1 MYNKIAEIANL
12 QTKQVETVISLTK
25 EGYTIPFISRYRK
38 EQTNNLDEI
47 GVKLILDEYEKI
59 ERLNSRRSEI
69 IATLTER
76 EQLTPKLQQLLEKA
90 DKLSNLEEI
99 YKPYKRK
106 QKTKAMVARENGLE
120 EVANNIR
127 YFKQRRP
134 TDFQQ
139 HIGKKYA
146 SQEEVIADALHIVID
161 DIASN
166 QYLRNALKDM
176 YLQRGFLTVTKTKDE
191 ELDREKTY
199 ANYYDFRKPLKYLE
213 SFQVLAINRGV
224 NEKVLTSAI
233 DVDLDVHYRMERILR
248 IDENLGY
255 YEELLQSIKKAYSG
269 SLKPSLTREVMND
282 LTDDAEK
289 RSIEVFSSNLRALML
304 KKPYKAKSVMG
315 IDPGF
320 RTGCKVAIVDEYG
333 QFLEDSVIYPV
344 PPHNKI
350 RETEKIISDLIKK
363 YDISVIAIGDGTASY
378 ETSVVIADII
388 QKYKFETNF
397 TIVSESGA
405 SVYSASEIAQEEFPD
420 LDLTIRSAISIA
432 RRVLSFLDE
441 LIKIPPE
448 SIGVGMYQHDVNAK
462 KLRESLEFEVSSVV
476 HHVGVELNTSSP
488 YLLQYVSG
496 ISKNVAKNIVQYR
509 ADSGGFTNRKDLL
522 KVRGFGPKAFE
533 LASGFC
539 RVSSSSH
546 PLDNTIIHPDDYHKV
561 VSLLANMGIK
571 KRIQSFSYQELKQLF
586 SQYKRE
592 ELAANELSIH
602 DLDFI
607 YSALVERDID
617 PRESLPTVQLSNQV
631 HTIEDFTE
639 YSQWQGEVKN
649 VTDFGLFVSLGIKTD
664 GLLHVSNFASKKEM
678 FTNYFPGK
686 IIDVIIKSVDV
697 ERNRIQL
704 LLAKNKE

>member
-1 MYNKIAEIANL
+1 MYNKIAGTTNL
-12 QTKQVETVISLTK
+12 RAAQVETVINLTK

-47 GVKLILDEYEKI
+47 GVKLILDEFEKI
-59 ERLNSRRSEI
+59 EKLNARRAEI

-76 EQLTPKLQQLLEKA
+76 EQLTPKLQLLLEKA
-90 DKLSNLEEI
+90 EKLSNLEEI
-99 YKPYKRK
+99 YKPYKKK

-120 EVANNIR
+120 DVAIGICH
-127 YFKQRRP
+127 FKETRP
-134 TDFQQ
+134 TDFKKY
-139 HIGKKYA
+139 IGKNYA
-146 SQEEVIADALHIVID
+146 TQEEVIADALHIVID
-161 DIASN
+161 DIVNN
-166 QYLRNALKDM
+166 QYLRTALKDM
-176 YLQRGFLTVTKTKDE
+176 YLQRGQLIVVKTKDE
-191 ELDREKTY
+191 ELDQEKTY
-199 ANYYDFRKPLKYLE
+199 SNYYEFKKPLKYLE
-213 SFQVLAINRGV
+213 AFQVLAINRGEK
-224 NEKVLTSAI
+224 EKVLSSTI
-233 DVDLDVHYRMERILR
+233 DVDIDVQYKMERILR
-248 IDENLGY
+248 FGDELGY
-255 YEELLQSIKKAYSG
+255 YEELTQAVKKAYSAG
-269 SLKPSLTREVMND
+269 LKPSLSREIMSD

-304 KKPYKAKSVMG
+304 KKPYRANSVMG

-320 RTGCKVAIVDEYG
+320 RTGCKVAVVDEYG
-333 QFLEDSVIYPV
+333 QFLAQSVIYPV

-350 RETEKIISDLIKK
+350 RETEKIVSELIKK
-363 YDISVIAIGDGTASY
+363 YDVSVIAIGDGTASY

-388 QKYKFETNF
+388 QKYKLETNF

-448 SIGVGMYQHDVNAK
+448 SIGVGMYQHDINAK
-462 KLRESLEFEVSSVV
+462 KLKESLEFEVSSVV

-509 ADSGGFTNRKDLL
+509 AESGGFTNRKDLL
-522 KVRGFGPKAFE
+522 KVKGFGPKAFE

-539 RVSSSSH
+539 RVSSSAH
-546 PLDNTIIHPDDYHKV
+546 PLDNTIIHPDDYPKV
-561 VSLLANMGIK
+561 VNLLTSMGIK
-571 KRIQSFSYQELKQLF
+571 KRIQGFSYQELKELF

-592 ELAANELSIH
+592 ELTSTELSQYDI
-602 DLDFI
+602 DFI
-607 YSALVERDID
+607 YSAIVERDID

-631 HTIEDFTE
+631 YTIEDFTE
-639 YSQWQGEVKN
+639 YSEWQGEVKN

-678 FTNYFPGK
+678 FANYFPGK
-686 IIDVIIKSVDV
+686 IIDVIIQSVDK

-704 LLAKNKE
+704 LLAKK

>member
-1 MYNKIAEIANL
+1 MYNKIAGTTNL
-12 QTKQVETVISLTK
+12 RAAQVETVINLTK

-47 GVKLILDEYEKI
+47 GVKLILDEFEKI
-59 ERLNSRRSEI
+59 EKLNARRAEI

-76 EQLTPKLQQLLEKA
+76 EQLTPKLQLLLEKA
-90 DKLSNLEEI
+90 EKLSNLEEI
-99 YKPYKRK
+99 YKPYKKK

-120 EVANNIR
+120 DVAIGICH
-127 YFKQRRP
+127 FKETRP
-134 TDFQQ
+134 TDFKKY
-139 HIGKKYA
+139 IGKNYA
-146 SQEEVIADALHIVID
+146 TQEEVIADALHIVID
-161 DIASN
+161 DIVNN
-166 QYLRNALKDM
+166 QYLRTALKDM
-176 YLQRGFLTVTKTKDE
+176 YLQRGQLIVVKTKDE
-191 ELDREKTY
+191 ELDQEKTY
-199 ANYYDFRKPLKYLE
+199 SNYYEFKKPLKYLE
-213 SFQVLAINRGV
+213 AFQVLAINRGEK
-224 NEKVLTSAI
+224 EKVLSSTI
-233 DVDLDVHYRMERILR
+233 DVDIDVQYKMERILR
-248 IDENLGY
+248 FGDELGY
-255 YEELLQSIKKAYSG
+255 YEELTQAVKKAYSAG
-269 SLKPSLTREVMND
+269 LKPSLSREIMSD

-304 KKPYKAKSVMG
+304 KKPYRANSVMG

-320 RTGCKVAIVDEYG
+320 RTGCKVAVVDEYG
-333 QFLEDSVIYPV
+333 QFLAQSVIYPV

-350 RETEKIISDLIKK
+350 RETEKIVSELIKK
-363 YDISVIAIGDGTASY
+363 YDVSVIAIGDGTASY

-388 QKYKFETNF
+388 QKYKLETNF

-448 SIGVGMYQHDVNAK
+448 SIGVGMYQHDINAK
-462 KLRESLEFEVSSVV
+462 KLKESLEFEVSSVV

-509 ADSGGFTNRKDLL
+509 AESGGFTNRKDLL
-522 KVRGFGPKAFE
+522 KVKGFGPKAFE

-539 RVSSSSH
+539 RVSSSVH
-546 PLDNTIIHPDDYHKV
+546 PLDNTIIHPDDYPKV
-561 VSLLANMGIK
+561 VSLLASMGIK
-571 KRIQSFSYQELKQLF
+571 KRIQGFSYQELKELF
-586 SQYKRE
+586 SRYKRE
-592 ELAANELSIH
+592 ELTSTELSQYDI
-602 DLDFI
+602 DFI
-607 YSALVERDID
+607 YSAIVERDID

-631 HTIEDFTE
+631 YTIEDFTE
-639 YSQWQGEVKN
+639 YSEWQGEVKN

-678 FTNYFPGK
+678 FANYFPGK
-686 IIDVIIKSVDV
+686 IIDVIIKSVDK

-704 LLAKNKE
+704 LLAKK